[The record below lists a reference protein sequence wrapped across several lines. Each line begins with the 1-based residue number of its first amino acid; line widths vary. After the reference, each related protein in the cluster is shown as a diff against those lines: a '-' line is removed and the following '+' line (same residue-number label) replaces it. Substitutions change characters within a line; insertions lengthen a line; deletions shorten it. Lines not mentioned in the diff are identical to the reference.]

1 MSYSTLQL
9 NPFDYMET
17 QAKINEFLN
26 ECLED
31 EDPAVFISALGHLVK
46 KRGVREIADETGLSR
61 ESLYKAFNG
70 NTQPKWNTV
79 FKVIQALGLNLVIT

>member
-79 FKVIQALGLNLVIT
+79 FKVIQALGLNLAIT

>member
-46 KRGVREIADETGLSR
+46 KQGVREIADETGLSR

-79 FKVIQALGLNLVIT
+79 FKVIQALGLNLAIT